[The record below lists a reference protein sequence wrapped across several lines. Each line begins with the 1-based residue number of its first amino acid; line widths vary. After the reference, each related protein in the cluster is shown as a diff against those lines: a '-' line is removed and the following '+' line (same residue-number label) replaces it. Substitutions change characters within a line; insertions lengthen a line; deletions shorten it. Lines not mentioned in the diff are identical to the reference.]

1 MTTETEIR
9 ERIISYA
16 REHFMH
22 EGFSKVTLDEIAAEL
37 GMSKKTLYKYF
48 EDKED
53 LLRAGIE
60 ENLRTIAWEIDKI
73 TASDGPFA
81 EKLARVMMLIGKQM
95 SRLSRG
101 AMLDMQKFT
110 PELWKQIE
118 TFRREQ
124 IFNKIGKMITQARE
138 ENIFRS
144 YVNEQIL
151 TLMIVNCIQG
161 ILNPDVLS
169 QNSFSAEEAFRI
181 IFRTIFEGALTDDA
195 RKNFHLFDTPL
206 TNI

>member
-1 MTTETEIR
+1 MATDTEIR
-9 ERIISYA
+9 ERIISFA

-22 EGFSKVTLDEIAAEL
+22 EGFSKVTLDEIATEL

-60 ENLRTIAWEIDKI
+60 ENLRKIANEIDTI
-73 TASDGPFA
+73 TTSDGSFG

>member
-1 MTTETEIR
+1 MTTDTEIR
-9 ERIISYA
+9 ERIIYFA

-48 EDKED
+48 ENKED

-60 ENLRTIAWEIDKI
+60 ENLRRISDEIDAI
-73 TASDGPFA
+73 TSSNGSFA

-101 AMLDMQKFT
+101 AMHDMQKFT
-110 PELWKQIE
+110 PDLWKQIE

-124 IFNKIGKMITQARE
+124 IFVKIARMIAQARE
-138 ENIFRS
+138 ENIFRTH
-144 YVNEQIL
+144 VNEQML
-151 TLMIVNCIQG
+151 TLMIFTCIQG
-161 ILNPDVLS
+161 ILNPEVLT
-169 QNSFSAEEAFRI
+169 QNSFSAEEAFKF
-181 IFRTIFEGALTDDA
+181 IFQTIFEGALTDDA
-195 RKNFHLFDTPL
+195 RNDFHFFDQPIL
-206 TNI
+206 NI

>member
-1 MTTETEIR
+1 LR
-9 ERIISYA
+9 SLA
-16 REHFMH
+16 REI
-22 EGFSKVTLDEIAAEL
+22 D
-37 GMSKKTLYKYF
+37 
-48 EDKED
+48 
-53 LLRAGIE
+53 
-60 ENLRTIAWEIDKI
+60 TI
-73 TASDGPFA
+73 TTSDHSFA

-124 IFNKIGKMITQARE
+124 IFDKIGKMITQARE

-151 TLMIVNCIQG
+151 TLMILNCIQG

-195 RKNFHLFDTPL
+195 RKNFHVFDKPL